1 MGGGEPSPGLAELQ
15 KAAPR
20 LGQFAEL
27 IGELRRLAGEMD
39 LPDFYEELVQRTGY
53 AVMLEQKNTVEDRT
67 RLENVH
73 ELLSSIQN
81 YLENA
86 GEEPSLA
93 GFLDEIALYT
103 DLDAHDPSE
112 DCVVMM
118 TMHSAKGLEFPVVFV
133 VGVEEG
139 IFPGIRAIGEPE
151 EMEEERRLC
160 YVAMTRAKEKLYMTC
175 AAQRMLFGRTN
186 SNRPSRFLG
195 EIPAEYIERTGRLP
209 YAERPAH
216 ERERPAR
223 PPRPVFDRGYSW
235 APPPPLRRA
244 ARRPRTGSPPRR
256 ARRKIPRPSSGRGD
270 SVVHKAF
277 GRGLVTKVTPMGG
290 DALAEIAFDTVGT
303 KRLMLKSAAQYMKKA

>member
-1 MGGGEPSPGLAELQ
+1 MAELR
-15 KAAPR
+15 K
-20 LGQFAEL
+20 LS
-27 IGELRRLAGEMD
+27 GEME

-73 ELLSSIQN
+73 EVLSSIQN

-86 GEEPSLA
+86 VDEPSLA

-103 DLDAHDPSE
+103 DLDSHDPSE

-139 IFPGIRAIGEPE
+139 IFPGIRAIGEAE

-175 AAQRMLFGRTN
+175 ASQRMLFGRTN
-186 SNRPSRFLG
+186 SNRPSRFW
-195 EIPAEYIERTGRLP
+195 GRSRRSMWRSRGACLRR
-209 YAERPAH
+209 AGRAGG
-216 ERERPAR
+216 RAPAR
-223 PPRPVFDRGYSW
+223 RAPVRRTFDRGFSMGSAA
-235 APPPPLRRA
+235 APASAGAPAPDWKSPAAGRA
-244 ARRPRTGSPPRR
+244 PAGGALPGFRM
-256 ARRKIPRPSSGRGD
+256 GD
-270 SVVHKAF
+270 SVQHKAF
-277 GRGLVTKVTPMGG
+277 GRGLITKVTPMGG
-290 DALAEIAFDTVGT
+290 DALVEIAFDSVGT
-303 KRLMLKSAAQYMKKA
+303 KKLMLKSASQYMKKV